1 MWYRETASPDLLDR
15 AQTEIRRIFAAQ
27 EGFVPTNL
35 FIATWDH
42 VGYYDFQVDK
52 VYITAKIRSCFNLG
66 VVISVSYS
74 DEITVARSHVHTLA
88 QHSLHT
94 TT

>member
-1 MWYRETASPDLLDR
+1 MT
-15 AQTEIRRIFAAQ
+15 
-27 EGFVPTNL
+27 VL
-35 FIATWDH
+35 FNIALSVTKFTRYK
-42 VGYYDFQVDK
+42 VNSIVYDQ
-52 VYITAKIRSCFNLG
+52 YTAKIRSCFNLG

-94 TT
+94 TTITVISLRRPHQG

>member
-1 MWYRETASPDLLDR
+1 MCTTCMVVLGIKDCSSTVCVL
-15 AQTEIRRIFAAQ
+15 
-27 EGFVPTNL
+27 
-35 FIATWDH
+35 
-42 VGYYDFQVDK
+42 
-52 VYITAKIRSCFNLG
+52 YIYTAKIRSCFNLG